1 MDYNSYSDQKLCEMA
16 QNKDSEAME
25 TLISRYKH
33 VVASI
38 AHSYFLVDGDVED
51 LVQVGMIA
59 VFKAIQT
66 FSNKVEFKFYVS
78 KCVKNAIFT
87 AIKKSFSQKNL
98 PLNNYVSIYG
108 FSSGDNDKNFL
119 VADDN
124 FGPEQS
130 YINTETV
137 QELKDNI
144 KKTLSKYEWKILTLY
159 LEGFTYKDISIKLD
173 KQPKSVDNALQRIKK
188 KISDFY
194 KQTEK

>member
-1 MDYNSYSDQKLCEMA
+1 M
-16 QNKDSEAME
+16 
-25 TLISRYKH
+25 
-33 VVASI
+33 
-38 AHSYFLVDGDVED
+38 
-51 LVQVGMIA
+51 
-59 VFKAIQT
+59 
-66 FSNKVEFKFYVS
+66 
-78 KCVKNAIFT
+78 
-87 AIKKSFSQKNL
+87 
-98 PLNNYVSIYG
+98 
-108 FSSGDNDKNFL
+108 